1 MAKVAVKN
9 IRFIYLDQSFFFPDR
24 KELKLFLLQLFR
36 TERYKVNKVTYNFC
50 SDEYLAQLNEEHL
63 KHNTLTDIIT
73 FQYSGNKDPILAE
86 IFISIDR
93 VKENARLY
101 NCSFLVELYRVMFHG
116 ALHLCSYGD
125 KTKHEVSLMRSKEK
139 FYLDAYVPRE
149 TF

>member
-63 KHNTLTDIIT
+63 NHNTLTYIIT
-73 FQYSGNKDPILAE
+73 FQYSGNKEPILSE

-101 NCSFLVELYRVMFHG
+101 NCSFWLNYTKLCFTVRYTSAVMVIKRNKRYR
-116 ALHLCSYGD
+116 
-125 KTKHEVSLMRSKEK
+125 
-139 FYLDAYVPRE
+139 
-149 TF
+149 